1 MAKTRDPSSLW
12 LEPGQTHLTH
22 KNLTTIYKSRMFY
35 PIKCHLKAM
44 YDFMYDD
51 DIKSTTDTE
60 WGLDK

>member
-1 MAKTRDPSSLW
+1 
-12 LEPGQTHLTH
+12 
-22 KNLTTIYKSRMFY
+22 MFY